1 MNHSEDTTQISLN
14 AAERDALRNS
24 IGQTILSP
32 KRLRDGLED
41 DSMAYLQL
49 IQSADIAHQECASLL
64 QDAVHQARRLNHSWQ
79 SIGEVLGVSRQAAQQ
94 RFKPSMESI
103 ELDESRC
110 RRITGA
116 TAFNEMEML
125 RIEGKAGYHLVGFGP
140 LFLMVQ
146 ESNKQ
151 WEHKRII
158 AFAGSQ
164 FPGQKLTSKGW
175 DYVGSWM
182 FFQYY
187 KRVVGSGQE

>member
-1 MNHSEDTTQISLN
+1 MKHSEKPQQTSLN
-14 AAERDALRNS
+14 ATERGALRSS
-24 IGQTILSP
+24 IGQAILSP

-41 DSMAYLQL
+41 DGMAYLQL
-49 IQSADIAHQECASLL
+49 IQAADIAHQECACLL

-103 ELDESRC
+103 EFDESRC
-110 RRITGA
+110 RQITGA
-116 TAFNEMEML
+116 TAFNEMGIL
-125 RIEGKAGYHLVGFGP
+125 KIEGKAGYHLVGFGP

-146 ESNKQ
+146 ESEQQ

-164 FPGQKLTSKGW
+164 TPGQRLTSEGW
-175 DYVGSWM
+175 IYVGAWK

-187 KRVVGSGQE
+187 KRVKN

>member
-1 MNHSEDTTQISLN
+1 MSHSEETSQTSLN
-14 AAERDALRNS
+14 ASEREALRSS

-49 IQSADIAHQECASLL
+49 IQAADIAHQESACLL

-94 RFKPSMESI
+94 RFKPAMESI

-110 RRITGA
+110 RRISGA

-146 ESNKQ
+146 ESEQQ
-151 WEHKRII
+151 WEHIRIV

-164 FPGQKLTSKGW
+164 SPGQRLTSEGW
-175 DYVGSWM
+175 IYVGAWC
-182 FFQYY
+182 FFQYF
-187 KRVVGSGQE
+187 KRVVGSA